1 MPVPNRSWP
10 GLVVVACADLDC
22 DALGW
27 LGLARDEAH
36 VMANAGGVVTDDALA
51 DLVTA
56 RRVLGV
62 SRIIIVQHDPCALA
76 GPGEPV
82 GSPLD
87 PMDRLR
93 ASLLR
98 LVQVPLCLPADAI
111 HGVLGGAGGLAL
123 VGPPV

>member
-1 MPVPNRSWP
+1 
-10 GLVVVACADLDC
+10 VVVTCADLDC

-27 LGLARDEAH
+27 LDLDRHEAH

-51 DLVTA
+51 DLVSA

-62 SRIIIVQHDPCALA
+62 SRFIIVQHHPCALL
-76 GPGEPV
+76 GPGEPA
-82 GSPLD
+82 GWPLD

-98 LVQVPLCLPADAI
+98 LVQVPLCLPAHAI
-111 HGVLGGAGGLAL
+111 RGVLGGAGGLAL
-123 VGPPV
+123 VGPPA